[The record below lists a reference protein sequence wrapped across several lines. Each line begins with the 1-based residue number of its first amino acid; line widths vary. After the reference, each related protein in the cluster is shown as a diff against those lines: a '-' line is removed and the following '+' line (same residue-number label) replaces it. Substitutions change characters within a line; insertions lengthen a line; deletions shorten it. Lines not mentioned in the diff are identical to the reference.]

1 MYALG
6 LSREEEHVNMCNAKD
21 FWTREG
27 EKKGEK
33 IGIQKGIEAVISI
46 LQRKN
51 TPIEEMITD
60 LQEQFRLSHREA
72 LRQVRKALA

>member
-1 MYALG
+1 MY
-6 LSREEEHVNMCNAKD
+6 NAKD

-33 IGIQKGIEAVISI
+33 KGVKKGEKIGIQKVIEAVISI
-46 LQRKN
+46 LKRKN

-60 LQEQFRLSHREA
+60 LQEQFQLSHREA